1 MPSDIATVAVD
12 LILSL
17 LSIGGQRAKA
27 DADPPPSW
35 LRFPNTF
42 LPANTCC
49 QNYPLKR
56 STAARGARFG
66 MF

>member
-1 MPSDIATVAVD
+1 MPSDTAAVAVD
-12 LILSL
+12 LILGL
-17 LSIGGQRAKA
+17 LFIGGQTAKA

-35 LRFPNTF
+35 PRFPNMF

-56 STAARGARFG
+56 SAAARGARFG